1 MSRYYGFGQE
11 NLPVPGSDIRQ
22 EPTASPLM
30 SVDEMGA
37 LLGLKKTEQYWL
49 VHKNVF
55 DTRTFVGRIWIVRD
69 SFERWYENQAKYHKV
84 NGEPPGKELRKSSL
98 SAEDIAEMLGIT
110 MSTA

>member
-55 DTRTFVGRIWIVRD
+55 DTWISPLYYRSNDRRSGGYYFILVGR
-69 SFERWYENQAKYHKV
+69 A
-84 NGEPPGKELRKSSL
+84 
-98 SAEDIAEMLGIT
+98 
-110 MSTA
+110 

>member
-11 NLPVPGSDIRQ
+11 KLPVPGSDIRQ

-30 SVDEMGA
+30 PVDEMGA

-69 SFERWYENQAKYHKV
+69 SFERWYWKTSMTQTHAPKKLAGSNPA
-84 NGEPPGKELRKSSL
+84 PGISL
-98 SAEDIAEMLGIT
+98 
-110 MSTA
+110 